1 MAVMLEK
8 ILRMK
13 QLVHQKDKDG
23 KTPLHCAASIGY
35 LEGVQKLLESQFTS
49 DRYERDDD
57 GFCPIHVASMRGYVD
72 IVKQLLWFSRDSKEL
87 LSRRCENFLHVAAKF
102 GADNIVDFVLK
113 EKWIEN
119 LINEKDGKG
128 NTPLH
133 LATMYG
139 HPKVVNCL
147 TWDKRVDVNLVNRK
161 GRTAFDIAVSVEHPT
176 SFHQVYIFLYITI
189 PFDYIMFVWRL
200 S

>member
-49 DRYERDDD
+49 DRYERDND

-72 IVKQLLWFSRDSKEL
+72 IVKQLLRFSPDSREL
-87 LSRRCENFLHVAAKF
+87 LSRDDCENFLHVAAKF

-119 LINEKDGKG
+119 LINEKDGIG

-147 TWDKRVDVNLVNRK
+147 TWDKRVDLNLVNRK
-161 GRTAFDIAVSVEHPT
+161 GRTAFDIAVSMKHPT
-176 SFHQVYIFLYITI
+176 SFHQVYIYIYMNDPYKAI
-189 PFDYIMFVWRL
+189 
-200 S
+200 